1 MRIVALDELRELIDM
16 PAAIAAVR
24 QGFIDMANG
33 LIDQPEP
40 MQFLFPGAVGEL
52 LGDCHIKGAKAKG
65 RPWFVV
71 KLATGFYRNP
81 YRGLPVNDGL
91 VLVLS
96 SETGRPVAIRAETGI
111 SRLIVK
117 GRSPESMRTYVTDM
131 EEKGF
136 TVSVASTGRDLC
148 HAADIVVTTTPATSP
163 VLHADD
169 LTDRLH
175 IVAVG
180 ADSPG
185 KIELAPEVLAR
196 AAIIATDNHAQCLHH
211 GDFGAAV
218 RAGCVSDMADLS
230 LCDILAGKSEGANFA
245 DASLSVVDLTGLG
258 VQDLAIASAVAS
270 SLGEP

>member
-1 MRIVALDELRELIDM
+1 MRIVALDELREPIDM

-40 MQFLFPGAVGEL
+40 MQFMFPGAVGEL

-96 SETGRPVAIRAETGI
+96 SETGRPVAILQDEGWLTQMRTAAAGALAAALKPVEREATLGIVGTGTQARLQAEAIRAETGI

-148 HAADIVVTTTPATSP
+148 QAADIVVTTTPATSP

-169 LTDRLH
+169 LPDRLH

-196 AAIIATDNHAQCLHH
+196 AAIIATDKHA
-211 GDFGAAV
+211 
-218 RAGCVSDMADLS
+218 
-230 LCDILAGKSEGANFA
+230 
-245 DASLSVVDLTGLG
+245 
-258 VQDLAIASAVAS
+258 
-270 SLGEP
+270 